1 MELELLLDPSLD
13 ELRMTLVDELRMT
26 LVDELRMTLVDELR
40 MTLVDEDYSI
50 TSPELPL

>member
-13 ELRMTLVDELRMT
+13 ELRMTLE
-26 LVDELRMTLVDELR
+26 DELRMTLVDELR